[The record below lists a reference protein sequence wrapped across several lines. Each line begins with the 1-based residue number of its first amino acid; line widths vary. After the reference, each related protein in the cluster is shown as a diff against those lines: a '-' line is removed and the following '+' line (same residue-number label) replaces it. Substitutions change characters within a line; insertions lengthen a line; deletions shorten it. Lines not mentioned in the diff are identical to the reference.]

1 MGLVYGSTVN
11 LVSTYRGNKDD
22 HLNHAT
28 AALVSF
34 PIVGY
39 YAKSNFFHLEQIVFA
54 LTIQVF

>member
-28 AALVSF
+28 AAMVSF

-39 YAKSNFFHLEQIVFA
+39 YAKSNFYIRKYSFS
-54 LTIQVF
+54 